1 MSSYGLYM
9 RMGEIPLFHRSLFM
23 GVLTD
28 ALRANLRQLAQSDA
42 RQLRELDKILK
53 ESSKEPKKLK

>member
-1 MSSYGLYM
+1 
-9 RMGEIPLFHRSLFM
+9 M
-23 GVLTD
+23 GVLAD

-53 ESSKEPKKLK
+53 ESTEPKKLK